1 MQDVSKALDELE
13 KKEAADGKSGDDA
26 AAASG
31 DEEDK
36 DKEDEEAEKKVFNHI
51 FVSLSTCR

>member
-1 MQDVSKALDELE
+1 MYWKHFSSQDVSKALDELE
-13 KKEAADGKSGDDA
+13 KKEAADIKSGDEA

-36 DKEDEEAEKKVFNHI
+36 GKDDEEAEKKVQYLI
-51 FVSLSTCR
+51 